1 MISTPYP
8 VKSSAESLEAWLQL
22 LDATGQHALA
32 WLTHDVFR
40 TGLKQGRF
48 RLAIPARDALG
59 LAQGLPKLGVMLVGV
74 LTILL
79 PAALLARWSL
89 GQSLTVVFE
98 AWGAPIATL
107 LSFQRIRR
115 PAATRRDWLTFGAGI
130 TVAFCAAIAW
140 GVPGVPRVVAIGI
153 AWAISLPWMMD
164 RLIHAAATKTLQC
177 RADHFNRAIALGK
190 IRIERGR

>member
-1 MISTPYP
+1 MSSTPYP
-8 VKSSAESLEAWLQL
+8 AKSSAESLEAWLQL
-22 LDATGQHALA
+22 LDANAQHALA

-40 TGLKQGRF
+40 RGLKQGRF

-89 GQSLTVVFE
+89 GQSPTVAFE
-98 AWGAPIATL
+98 AWGAPIATFL
-107 LSFQRIRR
+107 LFLSAQR
-115 PAATRRDWLTFGAGI
+115 PAATRWDWF
-130 TVAFCAAIAW
+130 AFCAGMAAAFSAAIVW

-153 AWAISLPWMMD
+153 AWAVSWPWMMD
-164 RLIHAAATKTLQC
+164 RLIHAAAAKTLQC

-190 IRIERGR
+190 IRIERRR